1 MRDRYV
7 CARIDNSFA
16 EVFRATSDED
26 KMQNMCV
33 VLSDV
38 QAVLHRCQDAV
49 GSCKMLLE
57 SALKRQ
63 RDRHAGPYARPL
75 DDSASSSAAGATR
88 LPLPPVPEVTESS
101 PGVEVKGQGAERPPR
116 SKPTAKD
123 SHKHKSRKEGRR
135 TYSSA
140 KEAKSESMSLCTG
153 KGELK
158 VKDEPTSDEA
168 ESQIRQ
174 P

>member
-1 MRDRYV
+1 MRDRCV
-7 CARIDNSFA
+7 CARLDNSFA

-33 VLSDV
+33 VLSDI
-38 QAVLHRCQDAV
+38 QAVMHRCQLAV
-49 GSCKMLLE
+49 GSTKVLLE
-57 SALKRQ
+57 QALKRQ
-63 RDRHAGPYARPL
+63 RDRRAGPYSPPL

-88 LPLPPVPEVTESS
+88 LPLQPVPEVTESS
-101 PGVEVKGQGAERPPR
+101 PGVEVTGQGKERPPR

-135 TYSSA
+135 THSTT
-140 KEAKSESMSLCTG
+140 KEAQSESMSLCTG

-158 VKDEPTSDEA
+158 AKDEPTSDEA
-168 ESQIRQ
+168 ESPIRQ